1 MHISLDCVNIS
12 GSDKTITVAPLNR
25 KWTSNSNPSIASTKK
40 CDNATIN
47 SSLNG
52 KTITLDITKI
62 LNSWITNTN
71 NFGLILYNSNSDA
84 KDEFSNISVTI
95 NYVDI
100 SEVDKN
106 IESEIINMNRAGTIY
121 INDFNGAPTIVRD
134 EIGIDGYIAPV
145 QIQSVLNPYS
155 VNSMFTGSN
164 FRINYESTISYV
176 DNTFIWHTCDGESL
190 YFTPKSTSSSY
201 KEYTAVNSMKNEC
214 VLKWYPTN
222 NEYNSNDLEKVNIID
237 SDEYEYHFN
246 SNGFLKEILTKS
258 NDDSKITIDYLTL
271 NDGSNNYYRFSKITD
286 GSGRVYKFS
295 YNNNQQVSEIGVYRL
310 VNNEYEP
317 LQIKGNNICIKYEYN
332 AESGLLQK
340 VIYPDDVINDEN
352 SNEINSS
359 VNYRYDSFNRISSIV
374 TYDGTSMNFTYTN
387 NNDLSM
393 VNKFTVKDN
402 SDTEIQNISF
412 DYTDTYRRTLTNN
425 LLSENSTSQ
434 RKVLDFNKSYNL
446 IYLEDFDNKNY
457 FLNYDNNEL
466 KSILN
471 NRASNDLI
479 SFGNFDYENGK
490 YSETSGYYDYWY
502 EFGDGDI
509 DVNTDTG
516 RRLRSSDDCLVI
528 GNTASATT
536 GAYQIIQGD
545 FKAGEKYIIEAYAK
559 ATSALPIK
567 DNRIFSVL
575 VSFSD
580 TEEDIPISSETIAQ
594 MDYQPY
600 ITGWQLQKQII
611 TIPEDTE
618 ELFVYLCY
626 ANMEGICCFDSVK
639 LYKYE
644 EKEESTAVDRTEY
657 TYDSYG
663 RLTKESLTEKTPIL
677 GSIKAIKEKT
687 YNYSGNDLTSITDNG
702 ITTYYNYDSNN
713 GLLLSSGTSND
724 EDNLNTRYSYNGMG
738 ALESIEQ
745 VVNQIDNETNNEIDP
760 IQINT
765 TYAYDHDNVV
775 EITHNGFTYYI
786 SYDSSGNISDVSIK
800 DNLNSKSIFSFD
812 NQYDNNEISK
822 ITYGDGTAL
831 FYQKTINDDYYNV
844 VDIYEAEQ
852 NSDISKLHYQYEF
865 KYDYDGTLVE
875 YIDKTNNTTSVWYN
889 DAYVIYNCVDDVFLN
904 SINRLLRG
912 EIDFDDL
919 AELPIYQYSE
929 TYNGKYLGQS
939 YSLSNTDIFDKSF
952 STLSTSTSV
961 LVNNLTKTTISDRY
975 YYGTQDITSSS
986 DLSSL
991 INNSNYTV
999 AKTTIDGFGR
1009 TEKSSIISMLDG
1021 TGVYNKHSYKDLGD
1035 KKTSNLLSEYETY
1048 YGGVNSSKEEVI
1060 ESASLLYRRYEYEY
1074 NSKGQVTDVYL
1085 VDKNLFD
1092 EQTLESISDGVNSVK
1107 FQHYEYDE
1115 LGQLIEEVNL
1125 KTNTAILYYYD
1136 KGGNITEKRVYKNSS
1151 STAAFTFNS
1160 NSNELTL
1167 LHCTDD
1173 IKYGYSDSLWK
1184 DLMTSYNGVNITY
1197 DNAGNPLNY
1206 SGTNLFNATVEGTME
1221 WEGKN
1226 LVSFTTQDGQTRYEY
1241 KYNADGLRT
1250 QKKMLSSNPDGSY
1263 TPTSAT
1269 EYIWNNDIIAGYRII
1284 SYESDG
1290 SVKTITSMKP
1300 VYDDNNN
1307 LMGIMYENPNA
1318 QDSENSK
1325 ITIPVLTDGL
1335 GNITDVYTSLDGSD
1349 TMFHYDYDAYGN
1361 CILNFS
1367 SMNFEF
1373 SGNVPVDILLGII
1386 YIIVLAAIVAGTII
1400 ITQQNYRGY
1409 LYDMETGLYYNQT
1422 RYYSPSW
1429 GRFLNCDDVNVLTKD
1444 SGEVLGANLFK
1455 YCDNDPINYTDS
1467 SGFSKLSN
1475 LYDESLLSLIGI
1487 TQTDATKLNIAKT
1500 STQNTID
1507 SKLIE
1512 SSLALTT
1519 QQQEIWDEVFDNH
1532 AQTVYKPNGY
1542 NYLSSHIVSVG
1553 NDNSK
1558 MFNSKIKT
1566 PYNTKTAKN
1575 N

>member
-1 MHISLDCVNIS
+1 
-12 GSDKTITVAPLNR
+12 
-25 KWTSNSNPSIASTKK
+25 
-40 CDNATIN
+40 
-47 SSLNG
+47 
-52 KTITLDITKI
+52 
-62 LNSWITNTN
+62 
-71 NFGLILYNSNSDA
+71 
-84 KDEFSNISVTI
+84 
-95 NYVDI
+95 
-100 SEVDKN
+100 
-106 IESEIINMNRAGTIY
+106 MNRAGTIY

-258 NDDSKITIDYLTL
+258 
-271 NDGSNNYYRFSKITD
+271 
-286 GSGRVYKFS
+286 
-295 YNNNQQVSEIGVYRL
+295 
-310 VNNEYEP
+310 
-317 LQIKGNNICIKYEYN
+317 
-332 AESGLLQK
+332 
-340 VIYPDDVINDEN
+340 
-352 SNEINSS
+352 
-359 VNYRYDSFNRISSIV
+359 
-374 TYDGTSMNFTYTN
+374 
-387 NNDLSM
+387 
-393 VNKFTVKDN
+393 
-402 SDTEIQNISF
+402 
-412 DYTDTYRRTLTNN
+412 
-425 LLSENSTSQ
+425 
-434 RKVLDFNKSYNL
+434 
-446 IYLEDFDNKNY
+446 
-457 FLNYDNNEL
+457 NNEL

-831 FYQKTINDDYYNV
+831 FYQKTINDDYP
-844 VDIYEAEQ
+844 
-852 NSDISKLHYQYEF
+852 
-865 KYDYDGTLVE
+865 
-875 YIDKTNNTTSVWYN
+875 
-889 DAYVIYNCVDDVFLN
+889 
-904 SINRLLRG
+904 
-912 EIDFDDL
+912 
-919 AELPIYQYSE
+919 LP
-929 TYNGKYLGQS
+929 
-939 YSLSNTDIFDKSF
+939 
-952 STLSTSTSV
+952 
-961 LVNNLTKTTISDRY
+961 
-975 YYGTQDITSSS
+975 
-986 DLSSL
+986 
-991 INNSNYTV
+991 
-999 AKTTIDGFGR
+999 
-1009 TEKSSIISMLDG
+1009 
-1021 TGVYNKHSYKDLGD
+1021 
-1035 KKTSNLLSEYETY
+1035 
-1048 YGGVNSSKEEVI
+1048 
-1060 ESASLLYRRYEYEY
+1060 
-1074 NSKGQVTDVYL
+1074 
-1085 VDKNLFD
+1085 
-1092 EQTLESISDGVNSVK
+1092 
-1107 FQHYEYDE
+1107 
-1115 LGQLIEEVNL
+1115 
-1125 KTNTAILYYYD
+1125 
-1136 KGGNITEKRVYKNSS
+1136 
-1151 STAAFTFNS
+1151 
-1160 NSNELTL
+1160 
-1167 LHCTDD
+1167 
-1173 IKYGYSDSLWK
+1173 
-1184 DLMTSYNGVNITY
+1184 
-1197 DNAGNPLNY
+1197 
-1206 SGTNLFNATVEGTME
+1206 
-1221 WEGKN
+1221 
-1226 LVSFTTQDGQTRYEY
+1226 
-1241 KYNADGLRT
+1241 
-1250 QKKMLSSNPDGSY
+1250 
-1263 TPTSAT
+1263 
-1269 EYIWNNDIIAGYRII
+1269 
-1284 SYESDG
+1284 
-1290 SVKTITSMKP
+1290 
-1300 VYDDNNN
+1300 
-1307 LMGIMYENPNA
+1307 
-1318 QDSENSK
+1318 
-1325 ITIPVLTDGL
+1325 
-1335 GNITDVYTSLDGSD
+1335 
-1349 TMFHYDYDAYGN
+1349 
-1361 CILNFS
+1361 
-1367 SMNFEF
+1367 
-1373 SGNVPVDILLGII
+1373 
-1386 YIIVLAAIVAGTII
+1386 
-1400 ITQQNYRGY
+1400 
-1409 LYDMETGLYYNQT
+1409 
-1422 RYYSPSW
+1422 
-1429 GRFLNCDDVNVLTKD
+1429 
-1444 SGEVLGANLFK
+1444 
-1455 YCDNDPINYTDS
+1455 
-1467 SGFSKLSN
+1467 
-1475 LYDESLLSLIGI
+1475 
-1487 TQTDATKLNIAKT
+1487 
-1500 STQNTID
+1500 
-1507 SKLIE
+1507 
-1512 SSLALTT
+1512 
-1519 QQQEIWDEVFDNH
+1519 
-1532 AQTVYKPNGY
+1532 
-1542 NYLSSHIVSVG
+1542 
-1553 NDNSK
+1553 
-1558 MFNSKIKT
+1558 
-1566 PYNTKTAKN
+1566 
-1575 N
+1575 